1 MSRAFHTLLTA
12 AAAALVIVLITA
24 VRQSPNP
31 PKPAPAPPASTSA
44 VDAAITQNA
53 QQMIAEGQRVFRY
66 DTFGDEAFW
75 GDSSGCTTRS
85 QVQTLGGVGP
95 GVSPKTALALG
106 LKVDAERAAGR
117 RSSQRS
123 KPARSTST
131 IRPRRSRCSSSTRS
145 SA

>member
-66 DTFGDEAFW
+66 DTFGDEAYW
-75 GDSSGCTTRS
+75 RPTPAARRDEC
-85 QVQTLGGVGP
+85 QKLGGVGP
-95 GVSPKTALALG
+95 GLSPKQALALG
-106 LKVDAERAAGR
+106 LDAAALPGQ
-117 RSSQRS
+117 SVQPRS
-123 KPARSTST
+123 KPAR
-131 IRPRRSRCSSSTRS
+131 
-145 SA
+145 